1 MPISLGSRGDRGN
14 MNKQEVRKLRFGIR
28 LLERLLAVPKGK
40 LITCILENRVSIQQ
54 VFFDNSNKINVPFEM
69 ILSTKIDNF
78 ETALN
83 VMRLIAFEH
92 GFEYREED
100 GLRTWLTYILEEL
113 KNDLSEREY
122 NIFYSWQ
129 SDLSNST
136 NRNFI
141 ENALKKAIDDS
152 VEELNLPINFDKDT
166 QERSGSPE
174 IARVI
179 FEKIDR
185 SLIFVADISFINTE
199 GAKKLPNPNV
209 LVETGY
215 ALSSLGDEHVI
226 LIFNDATG
234 QKEDLPFD
242 LKSKRITTYSC
253 SDDRPAESKQEEK
266 KKLVRAIKE
275 SIRIIC
281 DHRF

>member
-1 MPISLGSRGDRGN
+1 
-14 MNKQEVRKLRFGIR
+14 MNKQEVWKLRFGIR

-152 VEELNLPINFDKDT
+152 VEELNLPISFDKDT

-185 SLIFVADISFINTE
+185 SLIFVADVSFINTE

-226 LIFNDATG
+226 LIFNDVTG

-253 SDDRPAESKQEEK
+253 SNDCPAKSKQEEK
-266 KKLVRAIKE
+266 KKLVTAIKE